1 MPLRNGTGYH
11 RRLLKQAVEMLDNDG
26 KATLNEM
33 RDVITLVRE
42 RLTALLNYG

>member
-1 MPLRNGTGYH
+1 MRNETEYD
-11 RRLLKQAVEMLDNDG
+11 RRLLKQVVEMLDNDG
-26 KATLNEM
+26 KAALNEM